1 MRSCGLV
8 SNRRLPAHQKE
19 QEKKETTMRRP
30 ILVKAVLLAFAGIL
44 LAHAANAETARGT
57 RYQPSFASETR
68 AGYSETQI
76 DTNRL
81 RVSFTGEA
89 GTDRESVETNL
100 LYRAAE
106 LTMQRGYDW
115 FTVINHSVEENTE
128 TIRRGPP
135 LPPIGPKAKHEV
147 SRYQA
152 VSEIVMMKGARPAEN
167 TSSYEARAIQ
177 ANLQWKIVR

>member
-1 MRSCGLV
+1 
-8 SNRRLPAHQKE
+8 
-19 QEKKETTMRRP
+19 MRR
-30 ILVKAVLLAFAGIL
+30 IILLAFASL
-44 LAHAANAETARGT
+44 VAVNAATAETRDT

-76 DTNRL
+76 DVNRI
-81 RVSFTGEA
+81 RVSFTGEP
-89 GTDRESVETNL
+89 GTDRESVENNL

-115 FTVINHSVEENTE
+115 FTVINHSVDQNTE

-135 LPPIGPKAKHEV
+135 APPIGPRAKQEV

-152 VSEIVMMKGARPAEN
+152 VSEIILHKGARPSEN
-167 TSSYEARAIQ
+167 TNVYEARVIQ